1 VVQAMMDA
9 VEANPSCALI
19 GHNCMYDLVYFYN
32 QFMGSLPD
40 TYEEFAEEWLDNF
53 PTVYD
58 TKVLSVCADYFGK
71 TSLSKVYDKC
81 EKDKRLYDIL
91 QLRFDTKNQFL
102 AYHGEGAESR
112 CHEAAYDAFMTG
124 YIFAK
129 IVKYKEIDQI
139 FLENRR
145 KRENGQKKNGE
156 PYSTRD
162 PKALKDT
169 PVNLNHQWVQ
179 PFKNKV
185 AINLHAGGKACF
197 PLDTSRPDTETDL
210 LEQRQSEYVWIEF
223 NEDLKIG
230 ELELQDLSAATISEM
245 FKEEDLGDFQT
256 YKETKE
262 SIIMVF
268 YYINKD
274 VIKNKKPAG
283 VIQYLKKQEM
293 MEKYK
298 IKRVLSYDE
307 APKFVAHNRLE

>member
-1 VVQAMMDA
+1 MDA

-19 GHNCMYDLVYFYN
+19 GHNCMYDLIYFYN
-32 QFMGSLPD
+32 QFMGPLPD
-40 TYEEFAEEWLDNF
+40 TYQEFAEEWLDNF
-53 PTVYD
+53 PAVYD
-58 TKVLSVCADYFGK
+58 TKVLSDNADYFGK
-71 TSLSKVYDKC
+71 TTLGKVYDKC

-91 QLRFDTKNQFL
+91 QVRFDTQNQFL

-129 IVKYKEIDQI
+129 IAKYKEIDEI

-156 PYSTRD
+156 PYMTRD

-169 PVNLNHQWVQ
+169 PVNLNHQWVS

-185 AINLHAGGKACF
+185 NMTASGGKACF
-197 PLDTSRPDTETDL
+197 ALDTSRPDTEADL
-210 LEQRQSEYVWIEF
+210 LNQRQSEYVWIEF
-223 NEDLKIG
+223 NEDLKIDG
-230 ELELQDLSAATISEM
+230 LELQDLSAATISAM
-245 FKEEDLGDFQT
+245 FKEEDLGDFQI
-256 YKETKE
+256 YKETKD
-262 SIIMVF
+262 SVIMVF
-268 YYINKD
+268 HYINKD
-274 VIKNKKPAG
+274 VIKNKKAAG
-283 VIQYLKKQEM
+283 VIQYLNKQDKL
-293 MEKYK
+293 EKCK